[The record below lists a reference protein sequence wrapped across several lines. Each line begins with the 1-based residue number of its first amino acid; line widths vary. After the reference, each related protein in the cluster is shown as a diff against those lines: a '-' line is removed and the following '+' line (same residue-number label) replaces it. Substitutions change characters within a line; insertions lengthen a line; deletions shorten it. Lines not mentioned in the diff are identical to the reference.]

1 MVLEKMTHLTPR
13 HVLGRS
19 GSELEKTSGEF
30 GLNENILDVDTD
42 CSECMIC
49 KLSKTAAKLRPD
61 LRGDEFHHWRLKGQ
75 AGKPG
80 LRLRRRKVSMTC

>member
-1 MVLEKMTHLTPR
+1 MSAYAVAHALEKLQCAGASVVLEKMTHLTPR

-30 GLNENILDVDTD
+30 GLNDNILEVDTD

-61 LRGDEFHHWRLKGQ
+61 LRGDEFYQWRLK
-75 AGKPG
+75 
-80 LRLRRRKVSMTC
+80 